1 MGIDYSGGMIVGA
14 SGDELSVPED
24 YVSEYTPDE
33 ELALYEWAEEV
44 GLDSFSK
51 WYDAGDD
58 GKVYGF
64 TIQSRW
70 RESEL
75 DELMKEVKQK
85 MLEFK
90 ELTGVE
96 AMLIGMQDIY

>member
-14 SGDELSVPED
+14 KGNKLSVPED
-24 YVSEYTPDE
+24 YVLEHTPDE
-33 ELALYEWAEEV
+33 ELSLWEWAYEV
-44 GLDSFSK
+44 GLDYFSE
-51 WYDAGDD
+51 WYDAGDE

-64 TIQSRW
+64 TIKSQW

-75 DELMKEVKQK
+75 DEFIKEVKQK
-85 MLEFK
+85 MLEFN
-90 ELTGVE
+90 ELTGEE